1 VTVSE
6 DGRVGRPPRYSPEKR
21 AALGDEAWALRDA
34 GWGSTRKI
42 AKMFTDRGDPCSH
55 TLVWELMK
63 EAQDRARF
71 LDFVGPAQS
80 RAASI
85 GRLDEALAE
94 QLETIRSH
102 KAALATGELQ
112 GRNLDYEKAAAVL
125 DKAVARY
132 VQLEQLWVK
141 VTGAAMPTRHQV
153 EDADGKPL
161 RMPLPQIAGLERAVR
176 EHEHVTRE
184 MEQNDGLDG

>member
-1 VTVSE
+1 MTVSE
-6 DGRVGRPPRYSPEKR
+6 NGRTGRPPRYSPEKR

-42 AKMFTDRGDPCSH
+42 AKMFTERGDPCSH
-55 TLVWELMK
+55 TLVWELIK
-63 EAQDRARF
+63 EAQDRAKF
-71 LDFVGPAQS
+71 LDYVGPAQS

-102 KAALATGELQ
+102 KAALATGELG
-112 GRNLDYEKAAAVL
+112 GRNLDYDKAASVL

-132 VQLEQLWVK
+132 LQLEQLWVK
-141 VTGAAMPTRHQV
+141 VTGAAMPNRTQI
-153 EDADGKPL
+153 EGPDGEPIAPNMAVFAAL
-161 RMPLPQIAGLERAVR
+161 RRDVA
-176 EHEHVTRE
+176 EHENRTRQ
-184 MEQNDGLDG
+184 MEENDGLDG